1 MLMSKHSINES
12 YHEFLTNS
20 CAGGYLFGL
29 SWHGHPEIPA
39 AHDTGPLNFI
49 AVFTDSFDM
58 HTVRLTISNFHQSH
72 RDAVKL
78 TVVTKK
84 SWDRFLALRP
94 ILAKRIATLGWRSN
108 ANQEAVNRTG
118 SKSGIE
124 IGWMAQQLMFVSADL
139 FKTPP
144 ETLRLQSLLKTAPT
158 RSNIQHL
165 SELISENWFDERSH
179 SFDPNNIPDLDKIP
193 IDFPKPV
200 AIYLKLDQLIL
211 VTHDVQNTL
220 TQVNPANLKP
230 IMDSRSA
237 TGIQVCTPKQFQR
250 AVQVQDLM
258 AARLASYQLLWGREL
273 LRELNFDQQRLI
285 RNAAA
290 SATYWQVTALGQ
302 RMFTGVQSNENDQK
316 LIHDMQNRLLN
327 LRLQHDILGRLGL
340 MPPGEPPIPMPG
352 RTAPTIDRI
361 RAIVAHFDW
370 WSEFYLN
377 QLNAA

>member
-1 MLMSKHSINES
+1 M
-12 YHEFLTNS
+12 
-20 CAGGYLFGL
+20 
-29 SWHGHPEIPA
+29 
-39 AHDTGPLNFI
+39 
-49 AVFTDSFDM
+49 
-58 HTVRLTISNFHQSH
+58 
-72 RDAVKL
+72 
-78 TVVTKK
+78 
-84 SWDRFLALRP
+84 
-94 ILAKRIATLGWRSN
+94 
-108 ANQEAVNRTG
+108 
-118 SKSGIE
+118 
-124 IGWMAQQLMFVSADL
+124 
-139 FKTPP
+139 
-144 ETLRLQSLLKTAPT
+144 
-158 RSNIQHL
+158 
-165 SELISENWFDERSH
+165 
-179 SFDPNNIPDLDKIP
+179 
-193 IDFPKPV
+193 
-200 AIYLKLDQLIL
+200 
-211 VTHDVQNTL
+211 THDVQNTL

-370 WSEFYLN
+370 WSEFYLS